1 VAATIEKVV
10 EELNFLTE
18 KLSSLVWTLNVGA
31 LGITWTL
38 LITDVPVNFRFSV
51 RNALWVFVPCL
62 LSMLGEI
69 VQYLAGYF
77 SVREACKKIES
88 GAKDFQYDEGDFL
101 HRARRFFF
109 GWKIACALIAAVI
122 LLYTLFWKFT

>member
-1 VAATIEKVV
+1 VL
-10 EELNFLTE
+10 EELDFLTE

-51 RNALWVFVPCL
+51 RNAVWVFVPCL
-62 LSMLGEI
+62 LSILGEI

-77 SVREACKKIES
+77 LMRRACKKME
-88 GAKDFQYDEGDFL
+88 KDRLEDYQFDETDFL
-101 HRARRFFF
+101 HRVRRFFF
-109 GWKIACALIAAVI
+109 GWKITLALIAAMI
-122 LLYTLFWKFT
+122 LLYTLFWKFA